1 MFFGWFNTVFSI
13 VFPLIFFGLMC
24 LFIFT
29 LISNLRTWN
38 KNNHSPRLSVPAADP
53 ANGKETY
60 LAADGSLTDRWQAKD
75 QRVIGCTDPDLE
87 GNLGL
92 NAGWK
97 GLQLNLYFTYRIGG
111 QNYNYTLVDRVENA
125 DKRYNTDRRVLEQ
138 RWQQPGDITF
148 FKDVKDESQTRPTSR
163 FVEDYNYLQLSALNL
178 SYDFPTPL
186 TRKWRMENIRISFS
200 MNDVFRA
207 SSIKAERGIDYPF
220 ARAFRTSL
228 RVIF

>member
-1 MFFGWFNTVFSI
+1 MPSLGIN
-13 VFPLIFFGLMC
+13 
-24 LFIFT
+24 
-29 LISNLRTWN
+29 
-38 KNNHSPRLSVPAADP
+38 P

-138 RWQQPGDITF
+138 RWQQPGDHTF
-148 FKDVKDESQTRPTSR
+148 YKDIADRSVSKATSR
-163 FVEDYNYLQLSALNL
+163 FVQDYNYLELSNISLSYRFDPRLLKKIGFSALRIGLNSNNL
-178 SYDFPTPL
+178 FY
-186 TRKWRMENIRISFS
+186 
-200 MNDVFRA
+200 A
-207 SSIKAERGIDYPF
+207 STVKRERGLDYPF
-220 ARAFRTSL
+220 ARQVTFSL
-228 RVIF
+228 NLNF

>member
-1 MFFGWFNTVFSI
+1 MYPKYGILKAESTIPSGVWPSLGIN
-13 VFPLIFFGLMC
+13 
-24 LFIFT
+24 
-29 LISNLRTWN
+29 
-38 KNNHSPRLSVPAADP
+38 P

-125 DKRYNTDRRVLEQ
+125 DKRYNTDRRV
-138 RWQQPGDITF
+138 WN
-148 FKDVKDESQTRPTSR
+148 KDGSNPE
-163 FVEDYNYLQLSALNL
+163 
-178 SYDFPTPL
+178 
-186 TRKWRMENIRISFS
+186 
-200 MNDVFRA
+200 
-207 SSIKAERGIDYPF
+207 
-220 ARAFRTSL
+220 TSL
-228 RVIF
+228 FSKMLRMKARQDRLPGS